1 MPCSITRAGSAGSAA
16 WSPWVE
22 WPGAR
27 PSRHLPVHQ
36 LALPLPGLPPS
47 RPPFDAPRPV
57 TPSSATPSPA
67 IPSPVPIA
75 TCHDWSRAEIQALLE
90 LPLLELLWR
99 AQAVHREA
107 NPGYRVQLASL
118 LSVKTGGC
126 EEDCAYCPQ
135 SMHHSSDVAGRPELD
150 VEPVLARARA
160 AKEAGA
166 HRFCMG
172 WAWREIRD
180 GAPFEAMLQM
190 VQGVRELGMEA
201 CVTAGM
207 LTDRQ
212 AERLAEAGLTS
223 YNHNL
228 DTSPEHYDRIISTRT
243 YQERL
248 ETLQRVRR
256 AGISMCCGGIIGMG
270 ESLEDRASLLQV
282 LANLDP
288 HPESVPINAL
298 VAVEGTPLE
307 EQPPVDPL
315 ELVRMVATAR
325 ILMPQSRVRLSA
337 GREQLSRE
345 AQILCLQAGA
355 DSIFYGDTLLTTGN
369 PDVAADRE
377 LLAAAGVQA
386 WS

>member
-1 MPCSITRAGSAGSAA
+1 MPLI
-16 WSPWVE
+16 
-22 WPGAR
+22 
-27 PSRHLPVHQ
+27 
-36 LALPLPGLPPS
+36 
-47 RPPFDAPRPV
+47 D
-57 TPSSATPSPA
+57 
-67 IPSPVPIA
+67 
-75 TCHDWSRAEIQALLE
+75 
-90 LPLLELLWR
+90 LLWR
-99 AQAVHREA
+99 AQTVHRAA

-135 SMHHSSDVAGRPELD
+135 SMHNNSDVSGRPELE

-160 AKEAGA
+160 AKAAGA

-172 WAWREIRD
+172 WAWRDIRD
-180 GAPFEAMLQM
+180 GAPFEAMLAM
-190 VQGVRELGMEA
+190 VRGVRKLGLEA

-207 LTDRQ
+207 LTDAQ
-212 AERLAEAGLTS
+212 AERLAAAGLTA

-228 DTSPEHYDRIISTRT
+228 DTSPEHYERIITTRT

-248 ETLQRVRR
+248 ETLARVRQ
-256 AGISMCCGGIIGMG
+256 AGITLCCGGIIGLG
-270 ESLEDRASLLQV
+270 ESTSDRAGLLQV
-282 LANLDP
+282 LASLDP

-307 EQPPVDPL
+307 QQPPIDPL

-325 ILMPQSRVRLSA
+325 ILMPFSRVRLSA

-369 PDVAADRE
+369 PDVDSDRA
-377 LLAAAGVQA
+377 LLAAAGVNVLEVPPG
-386 WS
+386 

>member
-1 MPCSITRAGSAGSAA
+1 MTS
-16 WSPWVE
+16 
-22 WPGAR
+22 
-27 PSRHLPVHQ
+27 
-36 LALPLPGLPPS
+36 
-47 RPPFDAPRPV
+47 
-57 TPSSATPSPA
+57 TPTQPQASLR
-67 IPSPVPIA
+67 
-75 TCHDWSRAEIQALLE
+75 HDWSLDEIEALLE
-90 LPLLELLWR
+90 LPLMDLLWQ

-135 SMHHSSDVAGRPELD
+135 SMHHSSDVTGRTDLALQ
-150 VEPVLARARA
+150 VEPVLERARA
-160 AKEAGA
+160 AKDAGA
-166 HRFCMG
+166 DRFCMG

-180 GAPFEAMLQM
+180 GAPFEAMLAM
-190 VQGVRELGMEA
+190 VRGVRELGLEA

-207 LTDRQ
+207 LTGSQ
-212 AERLAEAGLTS
+212 AQRLAEAGLTS

-270 ESLEDRASLLQV
+270 ESLRDRASLLQV
-282 LANLDP
+282 LASLEP

-307 EQPPVDPL
+307 AQEPVDPL

-325 ILMPQSRVRLSA
+325 ILMPTSRVRLSA

-345 AQILCLQAGA
+345 AQILCLLAGA
-355 DSIFYGDTLLTTGN
+355 DSIFYGDTLPTTSN
-369 PDVAADRE
+369 PAAAADRE
-377 LLAAAGVQA
+377 LLAAAGVTPWQE
-386 WS
+386 

>member
-1 MPCSITRAGSAGSAA
+1 MTAT
-16 WSPWVE
+16 
-22 WPGAR
+22 
-27 PSRHLPVHQ
+27 
-36 LALPLPGLPPS
+36 LAQ
-47 RPPFDAPRPV
+47 
-57 TPSSATPSPA
+57 PA
-67 IPSPVPIA
+67 F
-75 TCHDWSRAEIQALLE
+75 TLRHDWTTVEIQALLE
-90 LPLLELLWR
+90 LPLMELLWQ
-99 AQAVHREA
+99 AQAVHRAA

-135 SMHHSSDVAGRPELD
+135 SMHNSSDVTGRPELE

-160 AKEAGA
+160 AKQAGA

-172 WAWREIRD
+172 WAWRDIRD

-190 VQGVRELGMEA
+190 VRGVRELGLEA

-207 LTDRQ
+207 LTDSQ
-212 AERLAEAGLTS
+212 AARLAEAGLTS

-228 DTSPEHYDRIISTRT
+228 DTSPEHYDKIITTRT

-248 ETLQRVRR
+248 ETLARVRQ

-270 ESLEDRASLLQV
+270 ESTTDRASLLQV
-282 LANLDP
+282 LASMEP

-307 EQPPVDPL
+307 ELPPVDPL
-315 ELVRMVATAR
+315 ELVRMVAVAR
-325 ILMPQSRVRLSA
+325 ILMPHSRVRLSA
-337 GREQLSRE
+337 GREAMSRE
-345 AQILCLQAGA
+345 GQVLCLLAGA

-377 LLAAAGVQA
+377 LLAAAGVSA
-386 WS
+386 WEESLS

>member
-1 MPCSITRAGSAGSAA
+1 MTISQPRPADPIQAA
-16 WSPWVE
+16 
-22 WPGAR
+22 
-27 PSRHLPVHQ
+27 SRH
-36 LALPLPGLPPS
+36 
-47 RPPFDAPRPV
+47 
-57 TPSSATPSPA
+57 
-67 IPSPVPIA
+67 
-75 TCHDWSRAEIQALLE
+75 DWTLDEILALLE
-90 LPLLELLWR
+90 LPLVDLLWQ
-99 AQAVHREA
+99 AQAVHRTA

-135 SMHHSSDVAGRPELD
+135 SMHHSSDVSGRPELA
-150 VEPVLARARA
+150 VEPVLERARA
-160 AKEAGA
+160 AKAAGA

-180 GAPFEAMLQM
+180 GAPFEAMLAM
-190 VQGVRELGMEA
+190 VQGVRELGLEA

-207 LTDRQ
+207 LTDSQ
-212 AERLAEAGLTS
+212 AQRLAEAGLTS

-248 ETLQRVRR
+248 ETLQRVRQ

-270 ESLEDRASLLQV
+270 ESLQDRASLLQV
-282 LANLDP
+282 LAGLNP

-307 EQPPVDPL
+307 AQEPVDPL

-325 ILMPQSRVRLSA
+325 ILMPTSRVRLSA

-345 AQILCLQAGA
+345 AQILCLLAGA

-369 PDVAADRE
+369 PAAEADRE
-377 LLAAAGVQA
+377 LLAAAGVTPWQG
-386 WS
+386 

>member
-1 MPCSITRAGSAGSAA
+1 MITR
-16 WSPWVE
+16 
-22 WPGAR
+22 
-27 PSRHLPVHQ
+27 
-36 LALPLPGLPPS
+36 
-47 RPPFDAPRPV
+47 
-57 TPSSATPSPA
+57 
-67 IPSPVPIA
+67 
-75 TCHDWSRAEIQALLE
+75 HDWSQAEIQALLE
-90 LPLLELLWR
+90 LPLMEILWQ
-99 AQAVHREA
+99 AQQVHRAA

-135 SMHHSSDVAGRPELD
+135 SIHHSSDVTGRPELQVE

-160 AKEAGA
+160 ARDAGA

-172 WAWREIRD
+172 WAWRDIRD
-180 GAPFEAMLQM
+180 GAPFEAMLAM
-190 VQGVRELGMEA
+190 VRGVRELGLEA

-207 LTDRQ
+207 LTGPQ
-212 AERLAEAGLTS
+212 AVRLAEAGLTA

-248 ETLQRVRR
+248 ETLERVRT
-256 AGISMCCGGIIGMG
+256 AGIQLCCGGIIGLG
-270 ESLEDRASLLQV
+270 ESSADRASLLQV
-282 LANLDP
+282 LASLDP

-307 EQPPVDPL
+307 DRPAVDPL

-325 ILMPQSRVRLSA
+325 ILMPHSRVRLSA
-337 GREQLSRE
+337 GREQLNRE
-345 AQILCLQAGA
+345 AQILCLLVGA

-377 LLAAAGVQA
+377 LLAAAGVQVEA
-386 WS
+386 EPAPVR

>member
-1 MPCSITRAGSAGSAA
+1 MTISQPRPADPIQAA
-16 WSPWVE
+16 
-22 WPGAR
+22 
-27 PSRHLPVHQ
+27 SRH
-36 LALPLPGLPPS
+36 
-47 RPPFDAPRPV
+47 
-57 TPSSATPSPA
+57 
-67 IPSPVPIA
+67 
-75 TCHDWSRAEIQALLE
+75 DWTLDEILALLE
-90 LPLLELLWR
+90 LPLVDLLWQ
-99 AQAVHREA
+99 AQAVHRTA

-135 SMHHSSDVAGRPELD
+135 SMHHSSDVSGRPELA
-150 VEPVLARARA
+150 VEPVLDRARA
-160 AKEAGA
+160 AKAAGA

-180 GAPFEAMLQM
+180 GAPFEAMLAM
-190 VQGVRELGMEA
+190 VQGVRQLGLEA

-207 LTDRQ
+207 LTDSQ
-212 AERLAEAGLTS
+212 AQRLAEAGLTS

-248 ETLQRVRR
+248 ETLQRVRQ

-270 ESLEDRASLLQV
+270 ESLQDRASLLQV
-282 LANLDP
+282 LAGLNP

-307 EQPPVDPL
+307 AQEPVDPL

-325 ILMPQSRVRLSA
+325 ILMPTSRVRLSA
-337 GREQLSRE
+337 GREQLTRE
-345 AQILCLQAGA
+345 AQILCLLAGA

-369 PDVAADRE
+369 PAAEADRE
-377 LLAAAGVQA
+377 LLAAAGVTPWQG
-386 WS
+386 

>member
-1 MPCSITRAGSAGSAA
+1 MTPCPATRHDWTRA
-16 WSPWVE
+16 
-22 WPGAR
+22 
-27 PSRHLPVHQ
+27 Q
-36 LALPLPGLPPS
+36 
-47 RPPFDAPRPV
+47 
-57 TPSSATPSPA
+57 
-67 IPSPVPIA
+67 
-75 TCHDWSRAEIQALLE
+75 IQRLLE
-90 LPLLELLWR
+90 LPLMDLLWQ
-99 AQAVHREA
+99 AQQVHRAA

-135 SMHHSSDVAGRPELD
+135 SMHHSSDVSGRPELE

-160 AKEAGA
+160 AREAGA

-190 VQGVRELGMEA
+190 VRGVRALGMEA

-207 LTDRQ
+207 LTDAQ
-212 AERLAEAGLTS
+212 AARLAEAGLTA

-228 DTSPEHYDRIISTRT
+228 DTSPEHYDRIITTRT

-248 ETLQRVRR
+248 ETLARVRR
-256 AGISMCCGGIIGMG
+256 AGVTLCCGGIIGMG
-270 ESLEDRASLLQV
+270 EAVADRAGLLQV
-282 LANLDP
+282 LASLDP

-307 EQPPVDPL
+307 DQPAVDPL

-325 ILMPQSRVRLSA
+325 ILMPHSRVRLSA
-337 GREQLSRE
+337 GREQMSRE
-345 AQILCLQAGA
+345 AQVLCLLAGA
-355 DSIFYGDTLLTTGN
+355 DSIFYGDSLLTTSN
-369 PDVAADRE
+369 PAVEADQE
-377 LLAAAGVQA
+377 LLAAAGVQVA
-386 WS
+386 A

>member
-1 MPCSITRAGSAGSAA
+1 MTLTPARPESTAAEPTSAGAGTAA
-16 WSPWVE
+16 E
-22 WPGAR
+22 
-27 PSRHLPVHQ
+27 PVKLNP
-36 LALPLPGLPPS
+36 LAL
-47 RPPFDAPRPV
+47 R
-57 TPSSATPSPA
+57 
-67 IPSPVPIA
+67 
-75 TCHDWSRAEIQALLE
+75 HDWSTAEIQALLE
-90 LPLLELLWR
+90 LPLVDLLWH
-99 AQAVHREA
+99 AQTVHRQA

-135 SMHHSSDVAGRPELD
+135 SMHHSSDVSGHPELA
-150 VEPVLARARA
+150 VEPVLERARA
-160 AKEAGA
+160 ARKAGA

-172 WAWREIRD
+172 WAWRDIRD

-190 VQGVRELGMEA
+190 VRGVRDLGMEA

-207 LTDRQ
+207 LTDDQ
-212 AERLAEAGLTS
+212 AERLADAGLTA

-270 ESLEDRASLLQV
+270 ESLTDRASLLQV
-282 LANLDP
+282 LATMTP

-298 VAVEGTPLE
+298 VAVEGTPLQ
-307 EQPPVDPL
+307 EQEPVDPL

-325 ILMPQSRVRLSA
+325 ILMPHSRVRLSA
-337 GREQLSRE
+337 GREGMSRE
-345 AQILCLQAGA
+345 AQILCLLAGA
-355 DSIFYGDTLLTTGN
+355 DSIFYGETLLTTGN

-377 LLAAAGVQA
+377 LLAAAGVTA
-386 WS
+386 WQEDAAEANSDNREGRN